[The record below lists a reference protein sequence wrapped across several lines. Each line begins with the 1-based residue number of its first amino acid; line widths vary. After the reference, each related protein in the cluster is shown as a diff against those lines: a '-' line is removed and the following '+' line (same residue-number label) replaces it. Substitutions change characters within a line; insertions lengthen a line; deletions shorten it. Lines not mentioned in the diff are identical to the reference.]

1 MKTKNTKLNSVK
13 TYAIAGALA
22 LGGLLGGG
30 CRTTYAP
37 DTVSDRQHYEV
48 YEGDRLDGYSRK
60 SNTLRES
67 SVKSL
72 DSVAESSSVP
82 EKKYD
87 ALGDKYSS
95 IALKVERN
103 NQLMKNANAGAD
115 ALVVELYDTL
125 NKKKGKLSGTLSK
138 EQKEKFSRASRDLD
152 NLAYGLSG
160 SAAISYD
167 ELIELE
173 DKAKTS
179 GNKELISKIG
189 ELKNN
194 ARNLRIR
201 LAISNALNVTEGRTN
216 PKTLELEDIAERYSG
231 QGLSEIAPEALEKAG
246 MRDSV
251 DKSIDKM
258 VAEWKSGE
266 PIAYDDMVRNYRF
279 KELNPSWRMEKQGSL
294 SGKEQDAI
302 VWYLDHKVAEK
313 TANMTQDGWLKKTGK
328 RMLWF
333 VVPLG
338 PGYKAINDASYLGAK
353 DTLEES
359 VSGDKKFPAT
369 DNRDLFGRTLREAV
383 LVRKGAT
390 NSNNIPGSKNAIIG
404 DCVMYTVE
412 QFGQTFTVIGIA
424 SGGGGGGG
432 SSGGGS
438 KPAPLPDP
446 VDG

>member
-1 MKTKNTKLNSVK
+1 MKTNTKPNAVK
-13 TYAIAGALA
+13 KYAIAGALA

-37 DTVSDRQHYEV
+37 DSIGDRQHYEV
-48 YEGDRLDGYSRK
+48 YEAKRLDSYSRK
-60 SNTLRES
+60 SSTLRES

-72 DSVAESSSVP
+72 DDAVVEGSVP
-82 EKKYD
+82 DNKYD

-125 NKKKGKLSGTLSK
+125 NKRKDKLSKTLSK
-138 EQKEKFSRASRDLD
+138 EQKEKFARTSRDFD
-152 NLAYGLSG
+152 NLAYGLTG

-179 GNKELISKIG
+179 GNKELAGKIK
-189 ELKNN
+189 EFKDN

-201 LAISNALNVTEGRTN
+201 LSISNSLNITEGRLN
-216 PKTLELEDIAERYSG
+216 YKNLELEDRAEGYSG
-231 QGLSEIAPEALEKAG
+231 QRLSEIAPEALEKAG

-258 VAEWKSGE
+258 VAEWKRAE
-266 PIAYDDMVRNYRF
+266 PTSSDDMIRNYRF

-359 VSGDKKFPAT
+359 VSGDRKFPAT
-369 DNRDLFGRTLREAV
+369 DDRDLFGKSLREAV

-404 DCVMYTVE
+404 DCVMYSVE
-412 QFGQTFTVIGIA
+412 QAGQAFMVIGLT
-424 SGGGGGGG
+424 SGGGGSSGGGGG
-432 SSGGGS
+432 SSGGGEV
-438 KPAPLPDP
+438 PPGPHP
-446 VDG
+446 H